1 VLCSRSNARDELGD
15 HAVGKLGPT
24 VEEFVEHDL
33 VDPQDERR
41 LDRDHRRG
49 AWRRYQRG
57 ELANRCARAQLDD
70 AASTALHPDTA
81 VDDRIQVGLD
91 RSLLHEDIARLSAHL
106 DRRQA
111 YRSQHAAGNPGE
123 ELDAMERRHALDD
136 PERRRRRRRPVGHVV
151 ERNPP
156 GAERPTW
163 RCHPRA
169 LALRGAFD
177 RGRAP
182 RRLRQMAADPTSVAI
197 DHYLPDDVR
206 EVLEDRFWQA
216 IEEVSRLE
224 AVWADPSLA
233 SAPDK
238 HPALFADH
246 GVVHARDVAAGVL
259 ELAGV
264 AHGRLLPERSDGRQA
279 FVVGLAILQAYIHD
293 VGMTE
298 PTAEGRR
305 MHAVQAAQIP
315 HSGKMDD
322 VLARLWASGGPVVSR
337 IRSVSTDAPF
347 DVPDEVVLRELASLA
362 VGHSK
367 STVPA
372 ALHADFTGLR
382 RLLQHAVLV
391 DLDEH
396 RAAGRL
402 NPAAG
407 LPTRLGTNA
416 RWYED
421 PARDAFSWLES
432 RDPVHR
438 RLADDAVDA
447 VRLLRAADALRQ
459 RGTGL
464 RTAAGYEIFIDA
476 DTGQAVFSFRTAP
489 AGDRLLLLRVDSP
502 YSAGEANVRDAVVT
516 PNGDVRVSF
525 HRGRF
530 SSAAAAATACTS
542 TARVVADIGA
552 DVLGAFAVRRPTS
565 DLPPPTRDP
574 GSMRVELERPADE
587 PAFAEL
593 VAECAVADDPSLLG
607 RIFVVAGLEYASAA
621 ERARYLEAIP
631 IADGSEEAA
640 EILDALDAHGMLVA
654 GIDRA
659 RAFEDVRRVRVRRG
673 EVLLEVGAPPAFV
686 YVAVDC
692 ALRIEQRGGYDPL
705 DVPPWIPIGVT
716 GVVRRAERNATVVVS
731 EPGEVLMIPGELFVR
746 EWFRP
751 YEESEIGD
759 VLAAFADDASP
770 VSPH

>member
-1 VLCSRSNARDELGD
+1 
-15 HAVGKLGPT
+15 
-24 VEEFVEHDL
+24 
-33 VDPQDERR
+33 
-41 LDRDHRRG
+41 
-49 AWRRYQRG
+49 
-57 ELANRCARAQLDD
+57 
-70 AASTALHPDTA
+70 
-81 VDDRIQVGLD
+81 
-91 RSLLHEDIARLSAHL
+91 
-106 DRRQA
+106 
-111 YRSQHAAGNPGE
+111 
-123 ELDAMERRHALDD
+123 M
-136 PERRRRRRRPVGHVV
+136 
-151 ERNPP
+151 
-156 GAERPTW
+156 AE
-163 RCHPRA
+163 
-169 LALRGAFD
+169 
-177 RGRAP
+177 
-182 RRLRQMAADPTSVAI
+182 DPTSLAI

-224 AVWADPSLA
+224 AVWADPALA
-233 SAPDK
+233 SAPDR

-246 GVVHARDVAAGVL
+246 GIVHARDVAAGVL

-264 AHGRLLPERSDGRQA
+264 ANGRLLPARPGDRQG
-279 FVVGLAILQAYIHD
+279 FVVGLAIMQAYIHD

-337 IRSVSTDAPF
+337 IRSVSAVAPF
-347 DVPDEVVLRELASLA
+347 RVPDEVVLRELASLA

-391 DLDEH
+391 ELDEH

-402 NPAAG
+402 NPTDG
-407 LPTRLGTNA
+407 LPPRLGANA

-421 PARDAFSWLES
+421 PARDAFAWLES
-432 RDPVHR
+432 PDPVHR
-438 RLADDAVDA
+438 ELADDAVDA

-459 RGTGL
+459 RGTAL

-489 AGDRLLLLRVDSP
+489 AGDRLFLLRVDSP
-502 YSAGEANVRDAVVT
+502 YSAGEANVRNAVVT

-530 SSAAAAATACTS
+530 SSDAAAATACTS

-552 DVLGAFAVRRPTS
+552 DVLGAFAVRRQST
-565 DLPPPTRDP
+565 DLPPPTRDL

-587 PAFAEL
+587 PAFAES
-593 VAECAVADDPSLLG
+593 VAECAVRDDPLLLG
-607 RIFVVAGLEYASAA
+607 RIFVVAGLENASSA

-631 IADGSEEAA
+631 IAAESEEAA

-654 GIDRA
+654 GIDRP
-659 RAFEDVRRVRVRRG
+659 RAFEDVRRVRVRQG
-673 EVLLEVGAPPAFV
+673 ELLLEVGAPPAFV
-686 YVAVDC
+686 YVAIDC

-716 GVVRRAERNATVVVS
+716 GVVRRAERNATVLVA

-759 VLAAFADDASP
+759 VLAAFAGHDASAVP
-770 VSPH
+770 PH